1 MAFTQQFIPS
11 PKRADA
17 AGFQLR
23 PTNASFGGSQVEG
36 VTTGY
41 GIPQHSWQNS
51 GTNMVS
57 DGVELLIPDHT
68 TDGRWLAVHQGSM
81 TGSGFSY
88 PRELAGMMTTNG
100 GDNWS
105 SSALTF
111 PTYNQGAFTK
121 MYDWDTNG
129 STSSPKWMIAGGAY
143 PNYDTTNSG
152 GSNIACYFST
162 NFTTWSRIS
171 VDRDNTF
178 GGTTIN
184 QYISAVCYSNGYWVV
199 GNGRTGKVN
208 RSNNDG
214 SSWGSWVSG
223 ANSFRPVYALT
234 SNDGGSKVVA
244 GGQGFMAY
252 SSNSGQSFS
261 TSSLDDSDD
270 RIHNLIYIPG
280 YVSVGNTQ
288 KGPGVWVGGGGRY
301 NTGYQNMFSSQV
313 VYYYSTDGQNWTYID
328 TANDTNLAT
337 IGGTFD
343 NKWRIVDTKE
353 GKLFTWGSSGATY
366 NGYKFYMSDMSLTNW
381 TEISDQTPFVGLGA
395 SPNNWSSPQTFSAKG
410 DNYMNGRYMVG
421 SGMGGAYRSACGR
434 IAYLDII

>member
-23 PTNASFGGSQVEG
+23 PTNASFGGSEVEG

-51 GTNMVS
+51 GALMVS

-68 TDGRWLAVHQGSM
+68 TDDRWLAVHQGSM

-88 PRELAGMMTTNG
+88 PRELGGMMTTNG

-105 SSALTF
+105 NSALTF

-143 PNYDTTNSG
+143 PNYNTTISG

-162 NFTTWSRIS
+162 NFTNWSRIT
-171 VDRDNTF
+171 VPRDDTF
-178 GGTTIN
+178 GGTAIN

-199 GNGRTGKVN
+199 GNGTTGKVN

-214 SSWGSWVSG
+214 ASWGSWVNG
-223 ANSFRPVYALT
+223 ANQYSPVRALA
-234 SNDGGSKVVA
+234 SNNGGSEVVCA
-244 GGQGFMAY
+244 GEYYMAY
-252 SSNSGQSFS
+252 SNNSGQSFTTTTLS
-261 TSSLDDSDD
+261 NTRNRIVSL
-270 RIHNLIYIPG
+270 LYIPG
-280 YVSVGNTQ
+280 YVTVGNVQ
-288 KGPGVWVGGGGRY
+288 KGPGVWVGGGGRFD
-301 NTGYQNMFSSQV
+301 TGYQNYQSSV
-313 VYYYSTDGQNWTYID
+313 EVYAYSTDGQNWTEID
-328 TANDTNLAT
+328 TANDTNLIT
-337 IGGTFD
+337 RNPWGMRF
-343 NKWRIVDTKE
+343 RIVAGD
-353 GKLFTWGSSGATY
+353 GKLFTWAYNNATA
-366 NGYKFYMSDMSLTNW
+366 NSYKFYMSDMSLTNW
-381 TEISDQTPFVGLGA
+381 TEITNQVPFIGA
-395 SPNNWSSPQTFSAKG
+395 ATSGTNWSAPQTWDGKG
-410 DNYMNGRYMVG
+410 DNYRNGRYMVG
-421 SGMGGAYRSACGR
+421 SGMGTAYRAAAGR

>member
-23 PTNASFGGSQVEG
+23 PTNASFGGSEVEG

-41 GIPQHSWQNS
+41 GIPSHSFQNS
-51 GTNMVS
+51 GTTMVS
-57 DGVELLIPDHT
+57 DGIELLIPDHT
-68 TDGRWLAVHQGSM
+68 TNNRWLAVHQGSM
-81 TGSGFSY
+81 HNDYTY
-88 PRELAGMMTTNG
+88 PRELGGMMTTDG

-105 SSALTF
+105 NSALNF
-111 PTYNQGAFTK
+111 PTYNSGAFTK
-121 MYDWDTNG
+121 QYDWDTNG
-129 STSSPKWMIAGGAY
+129 STASPKWMIAGGAY
-143 PNYDTTNSG
+143 PNYNTTTTG

-162 NFTTWSRIS
+162 NFTTWSRKS
-171 VDRDNTF
+171 VTRDDTY

-184 QYISAVCYSNGYWVV
+184 QYISAICYSNGYWVV

-234 SNDGGSKVVA
+234 SNNGGSKVVA

-395 SPNNWSSPQTFSAKG
+395 SPNNWSSPQTFAAKG

>member
-17 AGFQLR
+17 AGFQVR
-23 PTNASFGGSQVEG
+23 PTNASFGGSEVEG

-41 GIPQHSWQNS
+41 GIPQHSFQNS
-51 GTNMVS
+51 GTTMVS

-81 TGSGFSY
+81 TGSGTSY

-111 PTYNQGAFTK
+111 PTYNSGAFTK

-234 SNDGGSKVVA
+234 SNDGGSQVVCA
-244 GGQGFMAY
+244 GQGYMAY
-252 SSNSGQSFS
+252 SSNSGQSFT
-261 TSSLDDSDD
+261 TSSISHGSD

-301 NTGYQNMFSSQV
+301 NTGYQNMFSSV
-313 VYYYSTDGQNWTYID
+313 EVYVYSTDGQNWTSID
-328 TANDTNLAT
+328 MANDTNLLT
-337 IGGTFD
+337 RTPTFG
-343 NKWRIVDTKE
+343 NKWRIVDSRD
-353 GKLFTWGSSGATY
+353 GKLFTWGDDGSGA

-381 TEISDQTPFVGLGA
+381 TEITNQTPFIGA
-395 SPNNWSSPQTFSAKG
+395 GTGSNNWSAPQTYAAKG
-410 DNYMNGRYMVG
+410 SDYRNGRYMVG
-421 SGMGGAYRSACGR
+421 SGMGGAYRMAAGR
-434 IAYLDII
+434 IGYLDIL

>member
-23 PTNASFGGSQVEG
+23 PTNASFGGTEVEG
-36 VTTGY
+36 STTGY

-51 GTNMVS
+51 GTTMVS

-105 SSALTF
+105 SGALTF
-111 PTYNQGAFTK
+111 PTYNSGAFTK

-129 STSSPKWMIAGGAY
+129 STSSPKWMITGGAY

-178 GGTTIN
+178 GGNTIN

-234 SNDGGSKVVA
+234 SNDGGSQVVCA
-244 GGQGFMAY
+244 GQGYMAY
-252 SSNSGQSFS
+252 SSNSGQSFT
-261 TSSLDDSDD
+261 TSSLSNGSD

-301 NTGYQNMFSSQV
+301 NTGYQNMFSSV
-313 VYYYSTDGQNWTYID
+313 EVYYYSTDGQNWTFID

-337 IGGTFD
+337 RTPTFG
-343 NKWRIVDTKE
+343 NKWRIVDSRD
-353 GKLFTWGSSGATY
+353 GKLFTWGDDGSGG

-381 TEISDQTPFVGLGA
+381 TEITSQNPFTGTTGN
-395 SPNNWSSPQTFSAKG
+395 SYPQTYAEKG
-410 DNYMNGRYMVG
+410 DNYRNGRYMVG
-421 SGMGGAYRSACGR
+421 SGMGSAYRNAAGR
-434 IAYLDII
+434 IAYLDIL